1 MRYKTTDDLPLV
13 LAVSDLARLLGIG
26 MNSAYNLV
34 RSGRVRSI
42 RVGHQIRIPKSAV
55 LDFLDIDWIR
65 ELTCRHA
72 ARIIVLWYVCVAVR
86 R

>member
-55 LDFLDIDWIR
+55 LDFLDRD
-65 ELTCRHA
+65 
-72 ARIIVLWYVCVAVR
+72 
-86 R
+86 

>member
-42 RVGHQIRIPKSAV
+42 RVGHQIRIPKSAI
-55 LDFLDIDWIR
+55 LDFLGID
-65 ELTCRHA
+65 
-72 ARIIVLWYVCVAVR
+72 
-86 R
+86 